1 MHYLSYYP
9 EWPFKKKNHHR
20 VKWGWRDG
28 NLYIYKKE
36 ATNRVF
42 LGHPHKHQ
50 INNLGE
56 IKKKTEF
63 ILNNKKKSRCA
74 CAIRRVEYS
83 GKGIRIRGNEVRVDC
98 SAIIATNII
107 ELYICSVFMV
117 CLNGR

>member
-1 MHYLSYYP
+1 MAIQ
-9 EWPFKKKNHHR
+9 KKNHHR

-56 IKKKTEF
+56 IK
-63 ILNNKKKSRCA
+63 N
-74 CAIRRVEYS
+74 RVYP
-83 GKGIRIRGNEVRVDC
+83 K
-98 SAIIATNII
+98 
-107 ELYICSVFMV
+107 
-117 CLNGR
+117 